1 MGRCTN
7 GTLNGLE
14 NGYDWLKAPETIT
27 FDHPSIHVVE
37 LKGREPNCRISQ
49 VFMGIEDGQHPAA
62 TELYEEVD
70 EHAVQ
75 SRRGCQSTVSPLL
88 RRCNFNVEV
97 TKPLKIVGEAGTVL
111 DCGLAYN
118 SECPNKELRTL
129 QFARFTSWCCS
140 TTGNADC
147 S

>member
-1 MGRCTN
+1 MKDGSLYAW
-7 GTLNGLE
+7 GFNGLE

-75 SRRGCQSTVSPLL
+75 SRKGCRSTVSPLL
-88 RRCNFNVEV
+88 RKCNFNVEV
-97 TKPLKIVGEAGTVL
+97 TKPLKIEGEAGTVL

-118 SECPNKELRTL
+118 SECPNKELWNITI
-129 QFARFTSWCCS
+129 
-140 TTGNADC
+140 
-147 S
+147 